1 MLVDYLRERFRLRL
15 FVPLALLIAATAVV
29 PPASWTS
36 YAIDCGFA
44 LLLLAQFRLWDDL
57 ADRDRDRIEH
67 PGRVLVRDGDAT
79 EIVAVCGALAVLN
92 ICLAAWRDASGIAV
106 GVLGALTAALG
117 VWYLA
122 RTRRSVAGEQLLLAK
137 YPAMIAIVAGVRLLE
152 APVQILAAA
161 IALYVMVCAY
171 EAWHDPASPLARLVG
186 GHS

>member
-1 MLVDYLRERFRLRL
+1 MVVDYLRERFRLRL
-15 FVPLALLIAATAVV
+15 FVPLALVIAGAVVV

-57 ADRDRDRIEH
+57 ADRDRDRVEH
-67 PGRVLVRDGDAT
+67 PGRVLVRNGEGTQVIAL
-79 EIVAVCGALAVLN
+79 CGALAVLN
-92 ICLAAWRDASGIAV
+92 ICLAVWRDASGVSV
-106 GVLGALTAALG
+106 GVLAALTAALA

-137 YPAMIAIVAGVRLLE
+137 YPAMVATVGGARLLDS
-152 APVQILAAA
+152 PVQILAAA
-161 IALYVMVCAY
+161 AALYLIVCAY
-171 EAWHDPASPLARLVG
+171 EVWHDPASPLARLVG

>member
-1 MLVDYLRERFRLRL
+1 MVVDYLRERFRLRL
-15 FVPLALLIAATAVV
+15 FIPLALFIATAVVV
-29 PPASWTS
+29 PPASWMS

-57 ADRDRDRIEH
+57 ADRARDRVEH
-67 PGRVLVRDGDAT
+67 PGRVLARNGEGTQVVGL
-79 EIVAVCGALAVLN
+79 CGALAVLN
-92 ICLAAWRDASGIAV
+92 FCLAVWRDASGIAV
-106 GVLGALTAALG
+106 GVLATLTAALG

-137 YPAMIAIVAGVRLLE
+137 YPAMIAIVAGARLLE
-152 APVQILAAA
+152 APVQILSAAT
-161 IALYVMVCAY
+161 ALYFIVCAY